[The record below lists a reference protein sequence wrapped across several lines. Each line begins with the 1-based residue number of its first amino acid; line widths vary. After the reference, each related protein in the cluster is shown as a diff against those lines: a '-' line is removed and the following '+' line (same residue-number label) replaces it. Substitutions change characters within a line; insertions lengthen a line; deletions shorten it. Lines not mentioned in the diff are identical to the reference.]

1 MGSEN
6 WEINVIGVHP
16 ASLYFWSDSK
26 HSISNH
32 GALVMFILK
41 GCCVCGVSAWMLH
54 CGTVRILSPAVE
66 L

>member
-6 WEINVIGVHP
+6 WEINVIGFLP
-16 ASLYFWSDSK
+16 ATLYFWSDSK

-32 GALVMFILK
+32 GASVVYFKRMLCLWH
-41 GCCVCGVSAWMLH
+41 VCMDA
-54 CGTVRILSPAVE
+54 E